1 MGRMNRDD
9 IDKFH
14 DYSIYI
20 PQRTIYMGSEGATEE
35 DNDEHGVDYLMAERT
50 IKNLH
55 ILDMQSQDPI
65 TIIMNNPGGD
75 TYHGMAIYDAV
86 RACRSHVTIKVFG
99 HAMSMGS
106 IILQAADE
114 RIMAPSAKF
123 MIHYGYL
130 SLDGHV
136 KNAEK
141 WVEDSKKDDKWME
154 KMFLELINKKQPQF
168 SMGRLKE
175 MLKFDTILSAKE
187 TVDMNLADKILG
199 EGEQ

>member
-14 DYSIYI
+14 DYGIYI
-20 PQRTIYMGSEGATEE
+20 PHRTIYMGSEGSDANENE
-35 DNDEHGVDYLMAERT
+35 NGVDFLMAER
-50 IKNLH
+50 IVKNLH
-55 ILDMQSQDPI
+55 ILDMQSQEPI
-65 TIIMNNPGGD
+65 TIIMNNPGGCVSN
-75 TYHGMAIYDAV
+75 GMAIYDAIKS
-86 RACRSHVTIKVFG
+86 CRSHVSIKVFG
-99 HAMSMGS
+99 CAMSMGA

-123 MIHYGYL
+123 MFHYGYI
-130 SLDGHV
+130 SLEGHV

-141 WVEDSKKDDKWME
+141 WIEDSKKDDKWME

-187 TVDMNLADKILG
+187 CVDMNLADKVLG
-199 EGEQ
+199 EGEE